1 MSIATAEEK
10 KKFQTNHEK
19 QKAPKKK
26 KKGWIIALIVILL
39 IIALPIAFLY
49 IFIFDGTS
57 PQVYEKKDLET
68 TIRQKSVLALDEKR
82 ENKDAI
88 DLSFNKDDLS
98 SLLQSATESV
108 PSEMKKY
115 LNGLDVSIKGNE
127 YRFNMY
133 VKNLPVGFKTK
144 VSLVTTLKEEAES
157 YVFSMTDVKLG
168 KIGFGSSALKLASKY
183 LDDASL
189 EAAFANSG
197 LHMSCSLKEGKI
209 VYSKE
214 SVKEDASSMLLGSEA
229 SLFGDLINEFLAL
242 DLLGLGSKNEALTF
256 SLDLSSIGDNPLYV
270 TPESEIALSEDL
282 PSYRNKVETL
292 LNLPSSP
299 FLLEGDND
307 SKLMTFLIQG
317 YSKASEEI
325 RNYVRD
331 KDMSAIGIDNPSLY
345 EGKKYVSES
354 SSLESILETKKDS
367 LLTDGIKVQE
377 NELNALF
384 QSKGILGE
392 SVLLSASFEEGYKS
406 SYVTFDNLYAN
417 IFDDK
422 ISFVLGLNIGG
433 KEIPAILNFN
443 AIEGSHMLD
452 LQKDKF
458 FLGEKEISENL
469 SKTLMDMLASSLEA
483 ESWIQI
489 DKETMTIA
497 IEGLSSPLP
506 GIEMKAN
513 LKGNSLQDNGYIL
526 FSKKITL

>member
-10 KKFQTNHEK
+10 RHIQTNSEK

-26 KKGWIIALIVILL
+26 KKGWIIALVVILL

-49 IFIFDGTS
+49 IFIYDGANPKT
-57 PQVYEKKDLET
+57 YETKDFET
-68 TIRQKSVLALDEKR
+68 TIRQKSVLALDETR
-82 ENKDAI
+82 ENKAAI
-88 DLSFNKDDLS
+88 DLSFDKEDLS
-98 SLLQSATESV
+98 SLFQSATESV
-108 PSEMKKY
+108 PAEMKKY

-127 YRFNMY
+127 YRFNVY

-144 VSLVTTLKEEAES
+144 VSLVTTLKEETEG
-157 YVFSMTDVKLG
+157 YVFSVTDVKLG
-168 KIGFGSSALKLASKY
+168 KIGFGQSALNLASKY

-189 EAAFANSG
+189 EEAFASSG
-197 LHMSCSLKEGKI
+197 LHMTCSLKEGKI
-209 VYSKE
+209 IYPKE
-214 SVKEDASSMLLGSEA
+214 KVKEDASSMLLGGEA
-229 SLFGDLINEFLAL
+229 SLFGDLVNEFLAL
-242 DLLGLGSKNEALTF
+242 ELLKLESKDEALAF

-270 TPESEIALSEDL
+270 TPESTITLSEDL

-307 SKLMTFLIQG
+307 SKLMTYLIQG

-325 RNYVRD
+325 QDYVRD
-331 KDMSAIGIDNPSLY
+331 KDMSAIGIANPILY
-345 EGKKYVSES
+345 EGKQYVSES
-354 SSLESILETKKDS
+354 SSLESILEAKKDS

-392 SVLLSASFEEGYKS
+392 SVLLSALFEEGYKS

-417 IFDDK
+417 IFDDR

-433 KEIPAILNFN
+433 KEIPAILNFS

-458 FLGEKEISENL
+458 FLGEKEISQNL
-469 SKTLMDMLASSLEA
+469 SKTLMEMLASSLEA
-483 ESWIQI
+483 ESWIQV
-489 DKETMTIA
+489 DKDAMTIA

-506 GIEMKAN
+506 GIAMKAS